1 MKKIVS
7 SVLFALAISFAST
20 SVFAD
25 SVIAAYTC
33 ELKDGKETEEL
44 HARNSKWLK
53 WVRANVNENIESA
66 VGTSIVGDQTVFLF
80 VDTYPDL
87 NTWAATQTALDTDA
101 AAELKNLF
109 DDVSECTSNRL
120 WKMTPTK

>member
-7 SVLFALAISFAST
+7 SVLFALAFAFTSS

-25 SVIAAYTC
+25 SVVAAYTC
-33 ELKDGKETEEL
+33 ELKDGKKVEDL
-44 HARNSKWLK
+44 QARNSTWLK

-66 VGTSIVGDQTVFLF
+66 VGTSIVGDQTIFLF

-87 NTWAATQTALDTDA
+87 NTWAATQTALDSDA
-101 AAELKNLF
+101 ASELENMFEDLT
-109 DDVSECTSNRL
+109 ECTSNRL
-120 WKMTPTK
+120 WKMSPTQ

>member
-1 MKKIVS
+1 MKKFVS
-7 SVLFALAISFAST
+7 IALFALATVFASN

-33 ELKDGKETEEL
+33 ELKDGKEEADV
-44 HARNSKWLK
+44 HAQNSKWLK

-87 NTWAATQTALDTDA
+87 NAWAATQTALDSDA
-101 AAELKNLF
+101 ASELKNLF

-120 WKMTPTK
+120 WKMSPTK

>member
-1 MKKIVS
+1 MKKFVS
-7 SVLFALAISFAST
+7 IAMFALAIAFISN

-33 ELKDGKETEEL
+33 ELEEGKEEADL
-44 HARNSKWLK
+44 HALNGKWLK
-53 WVRANVNENIESA
+53 WVRTNVNENIESA

-87 NTWAATQTALDTDA
+87 NTWATTQTALDGDA
-101 AAELKNLF
+101 ASELKNLF
-109 DDVSECTSNRL
+109 DGVSKCTSNRL